1 MSLFHFYRRP
11 ALSPA
16 KKNELLSLAKQS
28 VSSSIED
35 IETEYC
41 FNIETRSPLS
51 DVERNILRW
60 LLSETFEPENFAEES
75 FLSTHTQPPLAKG
88 GNGGVVPH
96 PLIIEVGPRMN
107 FTTAWSTNAVS
118 ICHACGL
125 TNISRIERSKRY
137 KLLFTPS
144 SSFVLHFSSF
154 TDLVHDR
161 MTEFAYPDRLNNF

>member
-1 MSLFHFYRRP
+1 MSLLHFYRRP

-41 FNIETRSPLS
+41 FNIETKSPLT
-51 DVERNILRW
+51 DEEANILRW

-75 FLSTHTQPPLAKG
+75 FLLHPSSF
-88 GNGGVVPH
+88 VPH

-118 ICHACGL
+118 VCHACGL
-125 TNISRIERSKRY
+125 TKITRIERSRRY

-144 SSFVLHFSSF
+144 SSFHPLILHPSRTLS
-154 TDLVHDR
+154 T
-161 MTEFAYPDRLNNF
+161 TG